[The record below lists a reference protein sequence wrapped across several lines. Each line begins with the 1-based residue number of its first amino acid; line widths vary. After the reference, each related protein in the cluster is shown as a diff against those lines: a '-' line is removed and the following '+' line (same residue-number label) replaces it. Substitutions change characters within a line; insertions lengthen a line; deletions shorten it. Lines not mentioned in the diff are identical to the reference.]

1 VTGRGGISGGAT
13 TRTAHA
19 ANARLIGAADARA
32 RLLTPAL
39 LVEQGVLDAN
49 IAAMQARCD
58 RAGVALRPHA
68 KAHKCVE
75 IGRRQLAAGAVGLC
89 VATPGEA
96 EVFARAG
103 LPDLLVTSTF
113 APGPALERLADAAT
127 LCRLTL
133 VLDTPQTARA
143 LAAAARARGI
153 RIPVLVDLDMGRH
166 RAGVEGSQA
175 VAELAGVIAQEEGL
189 ALGGLQAY
197 AGHLSH
203 QKDTQERALGAQEA
217 AARIHAAR
225 AVLRPFMGGAE
236 PVVTGGSTGAFV
248 QELATGTYTEFQCG
262 SYALM
267 DVEYDLVDPDG
278 TGRPAFPASLSVAV
292 RVISANAPGLA
303 TTDGGEKRF
312 AAKHGT
318 APRIM
323 RGAPAGAAYRPSSD
337 EHGTVTLP
345 EGARLS
351 PGDLIELEVP
361 HCDPTVNLYDFIHV
375 MQGGELVAI
384 WPVDARGA

>member
-1 VTGRGGISGGAT
+1 MTGRGEFPGVPV
-13 TRTAHA
+13 TRVAHA
-19 ANARLIGAADARA
+19 ANARLVGAADVRA

-39 LVEQGVLDAN
+39 LVEQDVLDAN

-75 IGRRQLAAGAVGLC
+75 IARRQLAAGAAGLC

-103 LPDLLVTSTF
+103 LPDLLLTSTF
-113 APGPALERLADAAT
+113 APGPALERLADVAT

-133 VLDTPQTARA
+133 ALDAPQTARA
-143 LAAAARARGI
+143 LAAAARTRGI

-166 RAGVEGSQA
+166 RAGAEGPQA
-175 VAELAGVIAQEEGL
+175 VAALAGVIAEEESL
-189 ALGGLQAY
+189 VLCGLQAY

-203 QKDTQERALGAQEA
+203 QADARQRGLGAQEA

-225 AVLRPFMGGAE
+225 EALSPFMGDIRPA
-236 PVVTGGSTGAFV
+236 VTGGSTGAFV
-248 QELATGTYTEFQCG
+248 QELASGVYTEFQCG

-278 TGRPAFPASLSVAV
+278 SGRPAFPASLSVAV
-292 RVISANAPGLA
+292 RVTSANAPGLA

-323 RGAPAGAAYRPSSD
+323 RGAPAGASYRPSSD

-375 MQGGELVAI
+375 MQGDKLVAI
-384 WPVDARGA
+384 WSVDARGA